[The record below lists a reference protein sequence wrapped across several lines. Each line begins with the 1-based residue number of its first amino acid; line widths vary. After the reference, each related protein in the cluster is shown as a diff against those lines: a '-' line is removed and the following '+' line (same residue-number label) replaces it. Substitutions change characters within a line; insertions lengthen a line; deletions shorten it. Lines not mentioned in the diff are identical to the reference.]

1 VAHTQAEVIL
11 PINGRD
17 KQDKQQGRAAYF
29 LLFHTKEIIWNL
41 YKFAFE

>member
-17 KQDKQQGRAAYF
+17 KQDKQQGRAAYS
-29 LLFHTKEIIWNL
+29 LLFHTKNIFWNIS
-41 YKFAFE
+41 KFVIE